1 MNRFAL
7 ARVYDVNIA
16 RLLYE
21 IFQLVDVIR
30 KTHRTHRVEILL
42 DDTLLLDGRLL
53 PSLLLEVAEW
63 LGETIKHEFVELELL
78 AVCFD

>member
-42 DDTLLLDGRLL
+42 DDTFLLDGRLL